1 MKIENR
7 TAKGGV
13 GILTVMQIV
22 FITLKLCNLIDW
34 AWPIVLI
41 PLWIQLGIIFILLVV
56 LVLILIIDSK

>member
-22 FITLKLCNLIDW
+22 FIILKLCNLIDW

-41 PLWIQLGIIFILLVV
+41 PLWIQFGIIFILLVV
-56 LVLILIIDSK
+56 LVLIFIIDSR

>member
-7 TAKGGV
+7 AAKGGV

-22 FITLKLCNLIDW
+22 FIILKLCNLIDW

-41 PLWIQLGIIFILLVV
+41 PLWIQFGIIFILLVV
-56 LVLILIIDSK
+56 LVLIFIIDSR